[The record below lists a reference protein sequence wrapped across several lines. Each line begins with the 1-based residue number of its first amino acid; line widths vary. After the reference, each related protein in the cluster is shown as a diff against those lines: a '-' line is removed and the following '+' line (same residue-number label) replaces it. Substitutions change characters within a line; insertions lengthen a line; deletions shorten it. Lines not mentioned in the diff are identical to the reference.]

1 MAAAATAQL
10 PRRPA
15 DRAVI
20 WAVLAL
26 SAMGVIAV
34 YSAISF
40 LAETKSGGDTER
52 FLFRHLLRVGLALGV
67 AGVMSLVN
75 YRWLARLSKVALV
88 GSLGLLVAVQV
99 MGAVTNGA
107 QRWLE
112 LGPISFQPSDL
123 AKVALILHVAVLL
136 ARKQD
141 YIGDVTRGFVPL
153 LVWIGPTVLLI
164 GMEDLSTAAVLSM
177 TMGAMLFVGRVRVL
191 HMAAVGLA
199 GLLLAVGFLASS
211 PQRAARMEAW
221 TGIELFSSND
231 GTVEISGD
239 DENYQ
244 ADQARIAIAMGG
256 LTGVGPGKSV
266 QRDFL
271 PAPYNDFILAIIAE
285 EYGLVGA
292 LLVLFVFVWILG
304 RGFLRVARGAP
315 DPLGLFLATGLTT
328 AVVLGG
334 FVNAMVTC
342 GLLPVTGLAMPF
354 VSYGGTSMLATGAM
368 VGILLNVSRH
378 ASPDLPRLDAGP
390 TDSAVGRS
398 ATPLPTS
405 LP

>member
-1 MAAAATAQL
+1 MATATTAQL

-67 AGVMSLVN
+67 AGVMSLIN
-75 YRWLARLSKVALV
+75 YRWLARLSKVALI
-88 GSLGLLVAVQV
+88 GSLGLLVAVQAL
-99 MGAVTNGA
+99 GAVTNGA

-153 LVWIGPTVLLI
+153 LVWIAPTVLLI

-177 TMGAMLFVGRVRVL
+177 TMGAMLFVGRVKVL

-199 GLLLAVGFLASS
+199 GLILAVGFLASS

-221 TGIELFSSND
+221 TGIELFASNNSE
-231 GTVEISGD
+231 VEISGT

-378 ASPDLPRLDAGP
+378 AQPAS
-390 TDSAVGRS
+390 
-398 ATPLPTS
+398 
-405 LP
+405 

>member
-1 MAAAATAQL
+1 MATASL
-10 PRRPA
+10 PTRPQA

-20 WAVLAL
+20 FAILAL
-26 SAMGVIAV
+26 SAAGVLAV
-34 YSAISF
+34 YSAVSF

-52 FLFRHLLRVGLALGV
+52 FLFRHLIRVGLALGV
-67 AGVMSLVN
+67 AGFFSLVN
-75 YRWLARLSKVALV
+75 YRQLARGSKVALV
-88 GSLGLLVAVQV
+88 GSLVLLVAVQV
-99 MGAVTNGA
+99 LGAVTNGA

-112 LGPISFQPSDL
+112 LGPVSFQPSDL

-136 ARKQD
+136 AKKQE
-141 YIGDVTRGFVPL
+141 YIADVQRGFVPL
-153 LVWIGPTVLLI
+153 LVWIAPTVLLI
-164 GMEDLSTAAVLSM
+164 GMEDLSTAAVLSL
-177 TMGAMLFVGRVRVL
+177 TMGVMLFVGRVRVL
-191 HMAAVGLA
+191 HMAVVALA
-199 GLLLAVGFLASS
+199 GVVLAVGFLATS
-211 PQRAARMEAW
+211 PQRAARLEAW
-221 TGIELFSSND
+221 TGVELFASND
-231 GTVEISGD
+231 DAVTIDGQ

-271 PAPYNDFILAIIAE
+271 PAPYNDFILAIVAE
-285 EYGLVGA
+285 EYGLIGA
-292 LLVLFVFVWILG
+292 FLVLGVFVWILG

-315 DPLGLFLATGLTT
+315 DPLGLFLALGMTT

-368 VGILLNVSRH
+368 IGILLNVSRH
-378 ASPDLPRLDAGP
+378 AQPS
-390 TDSAVGRS
+390 T
-398 ATPLPTS
+398 
-405 LP
+405 

>member
-1 MAAAATAQL
+1 MSTATATL

-26 SAMGVIAV
+26 SAAGTLAV
-34 YSAISF
+34 YSAVSF
-40 LAETKSGGDTER
+40 LAETKSGGDTEA

-67 AGVMSLVN
+67 AGALSLVN
-75 YRWLARLSKVALV
+75 YRWLAKLSKIGLV
-88 GSLGLLVAVQV
+88 LSLGLLVAVQALGV
-99 MGAVTNGA
+99 VTNGA

-136 ARKQD
+136 SRKQD
-141 YIGDVTRGFVPL
+141 YISDFARGFVPL
-153 LVWIGPTVLLI
+153 LVWIAPTVLLI
-164 GMEDLSTAAVLSM
+164 GMEDLSTAAVLSA
-177 TMGAMLFVGRVRVL
+177 TMGVMLFVGRVRVL
-191 HMAAVGLA
+191 HMVAVGLVGA
-199 GLLLAVGFLASS
+199 VLAVGFLASS
-211 PQRAARMEAW
+211 PQRAARLEAW
-221 TGIELFSSND
+221 TGLEMFASNNE
-231 GTVEISGD
+231 TVAITGQ

-285 EYGLVGA
+285 EYGLIGA
-292 LLVLFVFVWILG
+292 LVILFVFVWILG
-304 RGFLRVARGAP
+304 RGYLRVARGAP

-368 VGILLNVSRH
+368 IGILLNVSRH
-378 ASPDLPRLDAGP
+378 A
-390 TDSAVGRS
+390 
-398 ATPLPTS
+398 TS
-405 LP
+405 SD